1 MNGLKCVVP
10 ENIHTTPTDG
20 ICRMAPLP
28 SGFFQNQP
36 PKFTPTPPLR
46 NFQNFCTPLEI
57 LLSLIEVNK
66 EVVLFAR
73 MPHFVS
79 FICWIVYKEIGKF
92 LMPTPYALK
101 SKTNFV
107 SFTYFLLNST
117 TDKRIPF
124 ALKSRRNWWKSSWP
138 HENLKQGRKRSI
150 TVLFTHCIKKKA
162 RREEV

>member
-1 MNGLKCVVP
+1 MCGSRKYPYHPHRRDLP
-10 ENIHTTPTDG
+10 YG
-20 ICRMAPLP
+20 PLP
-28 SGFFQNQP
+28 SGFFQNRR
-36 PKFTPTPPLR
+36 PKFNPPPLW

-79 FICWIVYKEIGKF
+79 FICWIVWEI
-92 LMPTPYALK
+92 MPTPYALK